1 MYSEE
6 NPQDFRLPVPCLY
19 SGERVMLLL
28 SAEASFKPG
37 GPFFGEFT
45 SEHLPQGLILC
56 LPSLAYEG
64 SGYPIFRAELS
75 VGIIGIYGIGSHASN
90 PDIHEFLLHT
100 DTALQSYSLI
110 ECLEREVFD
119 KRYTVYLYV
128 VNLCTEFNRLCF
140 LASYDRTYVMTVDA
154 DDTVTNFLPFKH
166 FLFLYKNLSDDGKPL
181 SVILC
186 IAE

>member
-1 MYSEE
+1 MTSSAPVCKFMSCRFSCSARDLVYHQYGICRMYSEE

-75 VGIIGIYGIGSHASN
+75 VGIIGKICCLCRNCAIRKIIGENGQGSTYIQ
-90 PDIHEFLLHT
+90 DW
-100 DTALQSYSLI
+100 
-110 ECLEREVFD
+110 
-119 KRYTVYLYV
+119 YV
-128 VNLCTEFNRLCF
+128 SCR
-140 LASYDRTYVMTVDA
+140 
-154 DDTVTNFLPFKH
+154 
-166 FLFLYKNLSDDGKPL
+166 
-181 SVILC
+181 
-186 IAE
+186 IATI